1 MKSQITD
8 ELLRQIE
15 IAAMVLHKPEHYSS
29 FDFEKQLQVSIQTV
43 NGDLQ
48 KLRNMDIDIHSSSGK
63 LSVFSALSNE
73 TINKLL
79 CTYLSLNQN
88 ETINNLSLIRQ
99 KFGESLIYYIVETI
113 KAINNRKLVNL
124 KYKFGTSEELTKVT
138 LLPLSISRIGKTF
151 YILGLTDDD
160 PEKQRQYLLERIYNF
175 EFPGIDSN
183 IKDLPDISELFK
195 YSWGAYVSSNI
206 KKVELLFTEELGE
219 DLKEKIYI
227 ENQKFEKRK
236 DGYLMTLEVGLSY
249 EFISWVMGF
258 GGEVKIIK
266 PKVLI
271 NEVLSRA
278 KGIIKQNKKR
288 NIN

>member
-29 FDFEKQLQVSIQTV
+29 FDFEKQLRVSIQTV

-113 KAINNRKLVNL
+113 KAINNRKLINL
-124 KYKFGTSEELTKVT
+124 KYKFGNSEELTKVT

-183 IKDLPDISELFK
+183 IKDLPNITELFK
-195 YSWGAYVSSNI
+195 YSWGAFVSSNI

-278 KGIIKQNKKR
+278 KGILKSNNGK
-288 NIN
+288 